1 MNDLE
6 LILNPDSI
14 KAGFIPDRVQH
25 YPIMNSKLNV
35 LRGEEAKRIFDYKVI
50 VTNPNSVAD
59 IERTRKEELLNE
71 LQQAIQNTAASEEE
85 FNAELER
92 LNDYYTYEWQDF
104 REIRANALLN
114 HYAKQY
120 NIPKIF
126 NDGFMD
132 ALTVSEEI
140 YQCDI
145 NGGEPTIERVNPL
158 KIRIYKSGYSN
169 RIEDADM
176 IVIEDYWSPGKV
188 YDTFGDVLTK
198 KDMEY
203 LEKIPDH
210 IGQAQTDAM
219 NNIDDRLGFVN
230 NFMIGDEITQTDGF
244 FWDPFGSTDGVSNSL
259 LPYDL
264 AGNVRVLRVYWKSRR
279 RIKKVKSYDPDTG
292 EEKFTFYPET
302 YVTNKDMGE
311 EE

>member
-176 IVIEDYWSPGKV
+176 IVIEDYWSPGRV

-210 IGQAQTDAM
+210 IGQAQTDSM